1 MSQSTLISP
10 PSPTVALYNDRPA
23 TTSREVAKFFGKR
36 HDNIVRDIR
45 SLISNT
51 PETFHALNFEEMSED
66 VEIGNGAIRQD
77 PVFLLFRDGFMLL
90 VMGYTG
96 KKAMAIKIAY
106 IEAFN
111 ALEAQVKAMQQQPT
125 LPPAP
130 AQLTKSTADD
140 RKPLR
145 LMVNAWAKTVNVHQT
160 TLWPQVRAHFNLP
173 RIDKLPVEWI
183 PDAIAWVEGKIS
195 EGMQVHIQNQQK
207 SSPEVSLPSA
217 PAPSTSLTLESINE
231 RIDDL
236 RVRTKAERLEI
247 LHDIMTCAFKM
258 PGMGMLILDLQV
270 AVEAML
276 ENITGSGTESSF
288 KYENPCTFIQSI
300 CNVISNSG
308 QIERWRA

>member
-1 MSQSTLISP
+1 MSTSLCFNEVQFSP
-10 PSPTVALYNDRPA
+10 VS
-23 TTSREVAKFFGKR
+23 
-36 HDNIVRDIR
+36 HDNQLWIRATELARALGYKRSDILTKLYSKNADEFTSDMTQLIEIVDNTEMVFPVKTRIF
-45 SLISNT
+45 SLRGCHLIAMFART
-51 PETFHALNFEEMSED
+51 PIAKSFRKWVLD
-66 VEIGNGAIRQD
+66 VLDKVVE
-77 PVFLLFRDGFMLL
+77 P
-90 VMGYTG
+90 
-96 KKAMAIKIAY
+96 
-106 IEAFN
+106 
-111 ALEAQVKAMQQQPT
+111 QPT

-207 SSPEVSLPSA
+207 SSPSLPSA

-258 PGMGMLILDLQV
+258 PGMGMLIFDLQV

-276 ENITGSGTESSF
+276 ENITGSGTEASF
-288 KYENPCTFIQSI
+288 KYENPCTFIRSI